1 MKKSISIFLISLV
14 VISILVCNVYYFS
27 SLVIAKQEFYHTMKY
42 ETLYISS
49 DAAKKIHN
57 QEIVLNDIIYDIV
70 SSSQENNIVTLKV
83 YKDTRETELL
93 SFMHT
98 IKTSNAD
105 INLLNFLSLISNDR
119 IQIVTFHIDYKSID
133 THISFNNLLQE
144 KIVISNLAPPP
155 ECIA

>member
-27 SLVIAKQEFYHTMKY
+27 SLIIAKQEFNNTVTY
-42 ETLYISS
+42 ETLYISL

-57 QEIVLNDIIYDIV
+57 HEIVLNNVIYDIA
-70 SSSQENNIVTLKV
+70 SSFQINDIIELKV

-93 SFMHT
+93 SFMQT

>member
-1 MKKSISIFLISLV
+1 M
-14 VISILVCNVYYFS
+14 
-27 SLVIAKQEFYHTMKY
+27 Q
-42 ETLYISS
+42 
-49 DAAKKIHN
+49 
-57 QEIVLNDIIYDIV
+57 
-70 SSSQENNIVTLKV
+70 
-83 YKDTRETELL
+83 
-93 SFMHT
+93 T